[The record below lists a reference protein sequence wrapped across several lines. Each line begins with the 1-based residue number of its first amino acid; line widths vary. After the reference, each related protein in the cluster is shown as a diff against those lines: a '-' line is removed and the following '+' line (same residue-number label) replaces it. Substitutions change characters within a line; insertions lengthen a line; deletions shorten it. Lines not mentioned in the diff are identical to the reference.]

1 MSTYYEM
8 IWSAFDSVW
17 GWFKMMYSSYG
28 VDIESFILGALII
41 AGIIG
46 YILSP
51 YLHNPV
57 PSASKFRSDQERRRM
72 IRDRESRSK

>member
-1 MSTYYEM
+1 MSVFYDL
-8 IWSAFDSVW
+8 IWSGFDSVW
-17 GWFKMMYSSYG
+17 SWLKMMYSSYG

-57 PSASKFRSDQERRRM
+57 PSASKVRQDQVKRAQR
-72 IRDRESRSK
+72 KKGG